1 LPTPILS
8 LNAMRT
14 FPILRPALVA
24 IIIAALSGGA
34 SAQLSGQKVYE
45 TSCAACH
52 STGVANAPRFGDKAS
67 WAKLIEEPQ
76 AQLTAHGWLGV
87 RAMPPVGGNAK
98 LSLEEFSRSVAFMA
112 RAAGARW
119 PDPDAKMLGQ
129 IKDEVIKR
137 IEDVRR
143 SGAKLP

>member
-1 LPTPILS
+1 
-8 LNAMRT
+8 MRICT
-14 FPILRPALVA
+14 SVRPALAALIVA
-24 IIIAALSGGA
+24 VLSGGA
-34 SAQLSGQKVYE
+34 SAQLSGQRVYE
-45 TSCAACH
+45 TSCVACH
-52 STGVANAPRFGDKAS
+52 GTGVANAPKFGDKAA

-76 AQLTAHGWLGV
+76 AQLTGHGWLGV
-87 RAMPPVGGNAK
+87 RAMPPVGGNAQ
-98 LSLEEFSRSVAFMA
+98 LSLEEFSRGVAFMA
-112 RAAGARW
+112 RAAGAKW

>member
-1 LPTPILS
+1 MSTLLNPRSLTAAVIFASLS
-8 LNAMRT
+8 A
-14 FPILRPALVA
+14 
-24 IIIAALSGGA
+24 GA

-45 TSCAACH
+45 TSCASCH
-52 STGVANAPRFGDKAS
+52 STGVAQAPRFGDRKS

-87 RAMPPVGGNAK
+87 RAMPPVGGNAS

-112 RAAGARW
+112 RAAGAQW
-119 PDPDAKMLGQ
+119 PDPDARMMGQ

-143 SGAKLP
+143 RGARLP